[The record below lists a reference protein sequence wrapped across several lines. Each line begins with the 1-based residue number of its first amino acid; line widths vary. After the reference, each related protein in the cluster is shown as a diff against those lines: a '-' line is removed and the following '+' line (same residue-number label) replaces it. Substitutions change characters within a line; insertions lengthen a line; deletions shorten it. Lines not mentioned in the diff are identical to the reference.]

1 MPTISGRDSIISF
14 ACLTFHL
21 LLLQSF
27 VAESGSIVE
36 NLPGF
41 SGVLPFKLET
51 GYVSVNESELF
62 YLFVESQGKP
72 KQDPLL
78 VYLIGGPGCS
88 ALNGFFFQTGP
99 LILNTS
105 DYSGGLPQLLYNEF
119 TWTKTSSII
128 FVDAPVGSGY
138 SYANSAQGYYVSDT
152 ISVAQIHVFLR
163 KWLADHQEYIENP
176 FFIASDSFSGIITP
190 VLAQEIIFGNEGG
203 LQPTINLQGI
213 VSGSSHIN
221 YSLEAN
227 SRIPL
232 AYSLALISRSVYES
246 AKNSCNENYLDVD
259 SSNAECLQD
268 LEEIDECIDP
278 INEENILE
286 PKCAELSPKPDDD
299 LRQQA
304 RRSLIAH
311 SRNLRRP
318 FFRPHDYWCRNF
330 EYKLLD
336 IWANDKS
343 VQDALHVRRGSIKE
357 WYRCN
362 NSIPDNTY
370 SYDIGS
376 GVDYYS
382 NLTNYGLQVLLY
394 SADHDL
400 VIPYIST
407 LEWIESLDLTVD
419 YAWRPWFVHGQV
431 AGYTLR
437 NEYHGFRLTFA
448 TLKGAGHSPTQY
460 KPVECY
466 NMFERWIHYYP
477 L

>member
-1 MPTISGRDSIISF
+1 MPLISGRYSILST
-14 ACLTFHL
+14 ACIHL
-21 LLLQSF
+21 LLLF
-27 VAESGSIVE
+27 CVAEYAESGMIVQT
-36 NLPGF
+36 LPGF

-51 GYVSVNESELF
+51 GYVTVNESELF
-62 YLFVESQGKP
+62 YLFFESQGKP

-99 LILNTS
+99 LLLNTS
-105 DYSGGLPQLLYNEF
+105 DYSGGLPQLFYNEY

-128 FVDAPVGSGY
+128 FLDGPVGTGY
-138 SYANSAQGYYVSDT
+138 SYATSSQGYYTSDT
-152 ISVAQIHVFLR
+152 ESVAQTHVFLR
-163 KWLADHQEYIENP
+163 KWLADHQEYVENQ
-176 FFIASDSFSGIITP
+176 FFIASDSYSGIITP
-190 VLAQEIIFGNEGG
+190 VLAQAIIDGNEAG

-213 VSGSSHIN
+213 VSGSPHTN

-232 AYSLALISRSVYES
+232 AYSLALIPRNLYES
-246 AKNSCNENYLDVD
+246 AKNSCNENYLVVD
-259 SSNAECLQD
+259 SSNAECLED

-278 INEENILE
+278 VNDENILD
-286 PKCAELSPKPDDD
+286 PKCAELFPKPADDE
-299 LRQQA
+299 QQV

-311 SRNLRRP
+311 SRNLRFP
-318 FFRPHDYWCRNF
+318 FFKTQDYWCRNF
-330 EYKLLD
+330 EYKLID

-343 VQDALHVRRGSIKE
+343 VQDALHVRRGTIKQ

-370 SYDIGS
+370 TYNIGS
-376 GVDYYS
+376 AADYYK
-382 NLTNYGLQVLLY
+382 NLTNYGTQVLIY

-400 VIPYIST
+400 VVPYISS
-407 LEWIESLDLTVD
+407 LEWIDSLNLNVD